1 MSALA
6 TSVALAHADYDWRR
20 DASCRD
26 TNPDLFF
33 PVGTTG
39 PAIEQIAQAKAV
51 CAQCEVRMECL
62 EWSMTTGQDA
72 GVWGGLSE
80 EERRALRRAR
90 RRGEA
95 SRLVASA

>member
-1 MSALA
+1 M
-6 TSVALAHADYDWRR
+6 DWVHRAQCK
-20 DASCRD
+20 DED
-26 TNPDLFF
+26 PELFF
-33 PVGTTG
+33 PIGNTG
-39 PAIEQIAQAKAV
+39 PAALQIASAKAV
-51 CAQCEVRMECL
+51 CAHCEVRMECL

>member
-1 MSALA
+1 M
-6 TSVALAHADYDWRR
+6 DWVHRAQCK
-20 DASCRD
+20 DED
-26 TNPDLFF
+26 PELFF
-33 PVGTTG
+33 PIGNTG
-39 PAIEQIAQAKAV
+39 PAALQIASAKAV
-51 CAQCEVRMECL
+51 CAQCDVRMECL

-95 SRLVASA
+95 GRLVATA